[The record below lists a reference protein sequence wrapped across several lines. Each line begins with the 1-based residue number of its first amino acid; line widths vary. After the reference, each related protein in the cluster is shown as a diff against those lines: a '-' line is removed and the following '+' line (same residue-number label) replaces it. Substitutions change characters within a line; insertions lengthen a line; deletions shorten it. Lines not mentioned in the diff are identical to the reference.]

1 MHIAAAVPATIHH
14 RQTPAT
20 RRLDRL
26 WRWLAASEHNLTVFC
41 PKWSTAER
49 PITDRSI
56 TAIYDVVTDTAGITY
71 QWVTPST
78 TVDWS
83 YRHRLPRAIFAADP
97 DIVHATLAPDVVLA
111 GWSAA
116 RLARVPFVTEWYA
129 PPPDRRLARMA
140 AGRADR
146 TIVPS
151 RLVEERVRQVGGPTL
166 ITRVVPT
173 PLSLSRIA
181 AQSPT
186 AAPEILFA
194 GHLDADANVES
205 FLLGLAELRNWD
217 WSAGIIGD
225 GPKRQQYRKQAAD
238 LQLADRVH
246 FLGERSYTE
255 RIALYRDAHVFV
267 QTATHTPF
275 AHELL
280 LAMACGCVGIAE
292 YHPDSSAHELL
303 VGVTRGFR
311 TTSPEELAATIE
323 SASELEHRDI
333 DESFASFDTN
343 RVLPHY
349 LDTYRDVIG

>member
-14 RQTPAT
+14 RQTPAM

-26 WRWLAASEHNLTVFC
+26 WQWLAASEHKLTVFC

-56 TAIYDVVTDTAGITY
+56 TAIYDVVTDTAEITY

-78 TVDWS
+78 TVDWT
-83 YRHRLPRAIFAADP
+83 YRHRLPRAIWAADP
-97 DIVHATLAPDVVLA
+97 DVVHTTLKPDVVLA

-116 RLARVPFVTEWYA
+116 RLARVPFVAEWYA
-129 PPPDRRLARMA
+129 PPPDSRLARMA

-146 TIVPS
+146 TIIPS
-151 RLVEERVRQVGGPTL
+151 QLVEERVRQIGGPTL
-166 ITRVVPT
+166 TTRVVPT
-173 PLSLSRIA
+173 PISLSHIA

-186 AAPEILFA
+186 PAPEILFA
-194 GHLDADANVES
+194 SHLDADANVDS
-205 FLLGLAELRNWD
+205 FLLGLAELRNRD

-225 GPKRQQYRKQAAD
+225 GPKRRHYREQAAD
-238 LQLADRVH
+238 LQLADRVR
-246 FLGERSYTE
+246 FLGDRSYTE

-267 QTATHTPF
+267 QTATRASF

-280 LAMACGCVGIAE
+280 LAMAGGCVGIAE

-303 VGVTRGFR
+303 VGVARGFR
-311 TTSPEELAATIE
+311 TTSPEELAAAIE

-333 DESFASFDTN
+333 DESFASFDTD
-343 RVLPHY
+343 RVFERY